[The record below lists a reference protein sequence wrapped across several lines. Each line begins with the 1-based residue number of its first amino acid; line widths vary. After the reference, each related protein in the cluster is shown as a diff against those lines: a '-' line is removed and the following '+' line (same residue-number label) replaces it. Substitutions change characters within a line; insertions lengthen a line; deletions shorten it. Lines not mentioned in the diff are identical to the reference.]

1 MDCKISSPHSV
12 PHTID
17 RYVQFVWPVPEG
29 QNDDSLVR
37 EAIPSNGTQSPSIL
51 CGKACSPVT
60 RSLSA
65 TARGLLKCDITTRD
79 FVIALRSGLFKRS
92 RGPTD
97 DPAKQGRKAAK
108 TRRSTRGL
116 SGQWARIPTSAWVR
130 ADDGASVG
138 IMASHDSVD
147 ECKRNLSR
155 TI

>member
-1 MDCKISSPHSV
+1 MDCKIRSPQSV

-37 EAIPSNGTQSPSIL
+37 ESIPSNGTQSRSIL

-65 TARGLLKCDITTRD
+65 TSPTAGGLLKCDITTRD
-79 FVIALRSGLFKRS
+79 FVIALRSGLFRRS
-92 RGPTD
+92 VG
-97 DPAKQGRKAAK
+97 QGRKVAK
-108 TRRSTRGL
+108 TRSSARGL
-116 SGQWARIPTSAWVR
+116 SGEWARIPTSGWVR

-147 ECKRNLSR
+147 KCKRNLSR

>member
-37 EAIPSNGTQSPSIL
+37 EAIPSNGTQSRSIL
-51 CGKACSPVT
+51 CGKACSPAT

-79 FVIALRSGLFKRS
+79 FVIAAAVWPVQKVPWANGRSGET
-92 RGPTD
+92 G
-97 DPAKQGRKAAK
+97 AKGR
-108 TRRSTRGL
+108 
-116 SGQWARIPTSAWVR
+116 Q
-130 ADDGASVG
+130 
-138 IMASHDSVD
+138 
-147 ECKRNLSR
+147 N
-155 TI
+155 